1 MATVNYEHAGLSY
14 TFTLDDTQDDD
25 ERLIIS
31 VVRKVDHY
39 AEWESVIVKDNTDTL
54 LVAQKLIIEPDTFQ
68 IKYSAR
74 AKFRMIS
81 DYIQGTLD
89 DMHTLS
95 FPDKYNTSENLCI
108 TIKATPKYA
117 KSANIVMIVSP
128 KKIPEVELLHKNFA
142 IYKDHISQQFTV
154 LEQQLRAAEF
164 EIVTLKK
171 TVVTLEDRLESMNT
185 TCVVGTCAVGIST
198 LVVQNEPKRSLLGF
212 TLW

>member
-14 TFTLDDTQDDD
+14 SFTLDDTQDE

-31 VVRKVDHY
+31 VVRKVDYY
-39 AEWESVIVKDNTDTL
+39 AEWESVIAEDNTDTL

-68 IKYSAR
+68 IKYSVGT
-74 AKFRMIS
+74 KFRMIC

-95 FPDKYNTSENLCI
+95 FPDKYNVSENLYI

-117 KSANIVMIVSP
+117 KSANIAMIISP
-128 KKIPEVELLHKNFA
+128 KKIPEVELLHKNFV
-142 IYKDHISQQFTV
+142 IYKDYMLQQFAI
-154 LEQQLRAAEF
+154 LEQQLLAANF

-171 TVVTLEDRLESMNT
+171 SIVTLEDRLESMNT
-185 TCVVGTCAVGIST
+185 THIGGVTTIVVP
-198 LVVQNEPKRSLLGF
+198 NEPKRSLLGF